1 MFGPFVIGQAPCC
14 GEGAVVTGIPR
25 PYLFQPWGAGATS
38 SAYLPGNTVGSG
50 RDTHG
55 RSWWVLYPNN
65 CTDCTTLSTVSIAL
79 TRVRVVDQHFRIA
92 ICSFSLTAA
101 WLIPV
106 TGPRKSPVLLFFVT
120 TFLSREWVICAP
132 AAFLG
137 RGSHFRLPLWNQT
150 LFPVTCGHHCRHR
163 KVPSKVG
170 RVDIQMRC
178 RSLRAAPQL
187 LATEQLLWF
196 EKHGVLRKCCCA
208 KAPSFGA
215 AAATVV

>member
-1 MFGPFVIGQAPCC
+1 MEKGQWSQAYPVLISSSH
-14 GEGAVVTGIPR
+14 EGQGQPPQLIYQVTQWAVDETLMVEVGGSCTLTTVLTVL
-25 PYLFQPWGAGATS
+25 PYQ
-38 SAYLPGNTVGSG
+38 
-50 RDTHG
+50 
-55 RSWWVLYPNN
+55 LYQS
-65 CTDCTTLSTVSIAL
+65 LW
-79 TRVRVVDQHFRIA
+79 VRVVDQHFRVA

-137 RGSHFRLPLWNQT
+137 RGSHFRFPLWNQT